1 MKSIPSARLIYLSLL
16 LLVSSMTQGAVLH
29 GTITDKGKN
38 PIPGVS
44 LFIRELRTGTIS
56 NNEGNYEITLPAGT
70 YHLTFQSLGMRSQ
83 DHTISITEEETAEL
97 NIELESVH
105 FKIDEVKVYSG
116 GEDPAY
122 AMMRKAIS
130 LAPYYLRQANRYDAN
145 VYLKGSLQIKKIPRL
160 LRKNM
165 DIRVNDSKIE
175 VGPTYTIESMNEIT
189 FIAPDT
195 FRHTVIS
202 SQSNFQNNMDEN
214 SPIGYIN
221 SSFYSPDN
229 DDYISPLSPQAMR
242 HYKYRYEGYIKEGN
256 TIVNKIRVIPRRKS
270 QQLFSGDLYLVDGL
284 WNIYS
289 VDFNLTTFFGDIHV
303 KQVYAPLNNGIWLP
317 VNQLFDIKAAIM
329 GLAADAQYVA
339 AVKYTHI
346 EKDEKLT
353 VPPLLD
359 GGINVEA
366 EADNE
371 QKTPILSKTEQ
382 KIAAII
388 EKEELNNR
396 DMMRLAALTEKKA
409 REHKKEKP
417 VMEIKG
423 SYDIKVRKDSLKRDS
438 LYWQTVRPIPLT
450 SIEAKA
456 LASHANL
463 SEAATDSS
471 ATDTAKHISRFSKT
485 RRAIMSGTKFPKTGN
500 TQFSYKGLLNLT
512 DIGFNAVDGWK
523 YHQEINFSWKQDSL
537 HALQVETKGGYAF
550 NRESFFGDISIQQ
563 DYAPLHRGLLTLTA
577 ATGSQSYKREHD
589 VAPLLNMVSSLLFKE
604 NYLRLYNNDFVA
616 LQNETD
622 ITNGLRFTVGAS
634 YHDFSPLNNNTN
646 FSFFKQNND
655 YHSNTINY
663 WNDNN
668 QLFEAQN
675 AFITKASLAYTPRY
689 YYRIENGRKKM
700 LQSDYPTFHVSA
712 EHGTGWF
719 GTDNDYLLLEAGAF
733 KKPELMM
740 RPALSWDVNIGKFV
754 RNKQIHF
761 SRFRHFEGSQIPV
774 VFGDPGTQLMLTD
787 SYLTSTNNWYMRGNV
802 TYSSPWLLLKRL
814 PLLSQTIWNENIHL
828 SYLNSNVMPHYL
840 QTGYSISR
848 IFMLIDAGI
857 YAGISN
863 GEYTNWGIRISI
875 GL

>member
-1 MKSIPSARLIYLSLL
+1 MSSIIK
-16 LLVSSMTQGAVLH
+16 GAVLH
-29 GTITDKGKN
+29 GIITDSEKN

-70 YHLTFQSLGMRSQ
+70 YHLRFQSLGMRSQ
-83 DHTISITEEETAEL
+83 EHTIILAEAETAEL
-97 NIELESVH
+97 NIELESVL
-105 FKIDEVKVYSG
+105 FKIDEIKVYSG

-130 LAPYYLRQANRYDAN
+130 LAPYYLRQAKRYDAN
-145 VYLKGSLQIKKIPRL
+145 VYLKGSLQVKKVPRL

-221 SSFYSPDN
+221 SSFYSPEN

-242 HYKYRYEGYIKEGN
+242 HYKFRYEGYLKEGN
-256 TIVNKIRVIPRRKS
+256 TIVDKIKVIPRRNS

-289 VDFNLTTFFGDIHV
+289 VDFNLTTFFGDIHI
-303 KQVYAPLNNGIWLP
+303 KQVYAPLNNNIWLP

-339 AVKYTHI
+339 AVEYTHI

-359 GGINVEA
+359 GVINMEA
-366 EADNE
+366 EPENE
-371 QKTPILSKTEQ
+371 QKTPTLSKTEQ
-382 KIAAII
+382 KIAKII
-388 EKEELNNR
+388 EKEDLNNR

-409 REHKKEKP
+409 KEHKNEKP

-423 SYDIKVRKDSLKRDS
+423 SYDITIRKDSLNRDS

-450 SIEAKA
+450 AIEAEA
-456 LASHANL
+456 LAKHANL
-463 SEAATDSS
+463 PDAAIDSS
-471 ATDTAKHISRFSKT
+471 VTDTVKQKSRFSKT
-485 RRAIMSGTKFPKTGN
+485 ASAIVSGTDFPKNGN
-500 TQFSYKGLLNLT
+500 AKFSYKGLFNLPA
-512 DIGFNAVDGWK
+512 IGFNAVDGWR
-523 YHQEINFSWKQDSL
+523 YHLEFNFSWKQDSL
-537 HALQVETKGGYAF
+537 HSLQMETKSGYAF
-550 NRESFFGDISIQQ
+550 NRESFFGDISVKQN
-563 DYAPLHRGLLTLTA
+563 YAPLHRGLLTLTA
-577 ATGSQSYKREHD
+577 ATGSQSYKRERD
-589 VAPLLNMVSSLLFKE
+589 VAPLLNMASSLLFKE
-604 NYLRLYNNDFVA
+604 NYLRLYNDDFLA
-616 LQNETD
+616 LQNEVD
-622 ITNGLRFTVGAS
+622 LTNGLRFTVEAE
-634 YHDFSPLNNNTN
+634 YHDFSPLNNSTN

-689 YYRIENGRKKM
+689 FYRIEKGRKEM

-719 GTDNDYLLLEAGAF
+719 DTDNDYLLLEAGAF
-733 KKPELMM
+733 KESELMM
-740 RPALSWDVNIGKFV
+740 RPTLSWDVNIGKFV
-754 RNKQIHF
+754 RNEQIHF
-761 SRFRHFEGSQIPV
+761 SRFRHFAGSQIPV
-774 VFGDPGTQLMLTD
+774 VFGDPANQLMLTD

-814 PLLSQTIWNENIHL
+814 PLLSQTIWTENIHL
-828 SYLNSNVMPHYL
+828 SYLNSDVTPHYL

-848 IFMLIDAGI
+848 IFMLINAGV
-857 YAGISN
+857 YAGFSN

>member
-1 MKSIPSARLIYLSLL
+1 MKTIPSARLIHLSLL
-16 LLVSSMTQGAVLH
+16 LLVSTMTQGAVLH
-29 GTITDKGKN
+29 GTITDKEKN

-130 LAPYYLRQANRYDAN
+130 LAPYYLRQAKRYDAN
-145 VYLKGSLQIKKIPRL
+145 VYLKGSLQVKKVPRL

-175 VGPTYTIESMNEIT
+175 VGPIYTIESMNEIT
-189 FIAPDT
+189 FVAPDT

-221 SSFYSPDN
+221 SSFYSPEN
-229 DDYISPLSPQAMR
+229 ENYISPLSPQAMR

-256 TIVNKIRVIPRRKS
+256 IIVNKIKVIPRRKS

-289 VDFNLTTFFGDIHV
+289 VDFNLTTFFGDIHF
-303 KQVYAPLNNGIWLP
+303 KQVYAPLNKEIWLP
-317 VNQLFDIKAAIM
+317 VNQLFEINAAIM

-339 AVKYTHI
+339 AVEYTHI

-353 VPPLLD
+353 VPPLIENLK
-359 GGINVEA
+359 NV
-366 EADNE
+366 DSE
-371 QKTPILSKTEQ
+371 QEQETPTLSKTEQ
-382 KIAAII
+382 KIAKII
-388 EKEELNNR
+388 EKEDLNNR

-409 REHKKEKP
+409 KEHKKEKP

-423 SYDIKVRKDSLKRDS
+423 SYDISIRKDSLKRDS

-450 SIEAKA
+450 AIEAEA
-456 LASHANL
+456 LSKHANRP
-463 SEAATDSS
+463 EAATDSS
-471 ATDTAKHISRFSKT
+471 IADTIKQKSRFSKT
-485 RRAIMSGTKFPKTGN
+485 RKAIMSGTEFPKDGDAK
-500 TQFSYKGLLNLT
+500 FSYKGLFNLSA
-512 DIGFNAVDGWK
+512 IGFNAVDGWK
-523 YHQEINFSWKQDSL
+523 YHQEIKFSWKQDSL
-537 HALQVETKGGYAF
+537 HTLQIEAKGGYAF
-550 NRESFFGDISIQQ
+550 NRKSFFGNISIQQ
-563 DYAPLHRGLLTLTA
+563 NYAPLNRGLLTLTA
-577 ATGSQSYKREHD
+577 ATGSRSYKRERD
-589 VAPLLNMVSSLLFKE
+589 VAPLLNMASSLLFKE
-604 NYLRLYNNDFVA
+604 NYLRLYNDDFVA
-616 LQNETD
+616 LQNEID

-634 YHDFSPLNNNTN
+634 YHDFSPLNNSTN

-655 YHSNTINY
+655 YHPNTIINK
-663 WNDNN
+663 NDNN
-668 QLFEAQN
+668 QFFEAQN
-675 AFITKASLAYTPRY
+675 AFITKVSLAYTPLY
-689 YYRIENGRKKM
+689 YYRIEKGRKEM

-712 EHGTGWF
+712 EHATGWF
-719 GTDNDYLLLEAGAF
+719 DTDNDYLLLEAGAF
-733 KKPELMM
+733 KESDLMM
-740 RPALSWDVNIGKFV
+740 RPALSWNVNIGKFV
-754 RNKQIHF
+754 RNEQVHF
-761 SRFRHFEGSQIPV
+761 SRFRHFAGSQIPV
-774 VFGDPGTQLMLTD
+774 VFGDPARQLMLKD

-828 SYLNSNVMPHYL
+828 SYLNSDVTPHYL

-848 IFMLIDAGI
+848 IFMLINAGI
-857 YAGISN
+857 YAGFSN
-863 GEYTNWGIRISI
+863 GEYTNWGLRISI
-875 GL
+875 DL